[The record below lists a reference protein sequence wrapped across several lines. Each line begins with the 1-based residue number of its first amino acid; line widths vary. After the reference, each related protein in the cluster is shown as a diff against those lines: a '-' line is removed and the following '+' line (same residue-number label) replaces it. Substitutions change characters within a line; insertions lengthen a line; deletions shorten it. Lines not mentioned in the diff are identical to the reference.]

1 MFLLQNSLE
10 QRVKLAQSRKGKR
23 SMEVIG
29 GAAAVGTAV
38 IAGAALGAALGGADF
53 GDFFSSVADIGNCD
67 CAGCDGLFDLFT
79 ACSCI

>member
-1 MFLLQNSLE
+1 
-10 QRVKLAQSRKGKR
+10 
-23 SMEVIG
+23 MEVIG

-38 IAGAALGAALGGADF
+38 IAGAALGVAAFAGADF
-53 GDFFSSVADIGNCD
+53 GEFFSSVADIGNCD